1 MCEEIAPIIQKD
13 GHIVLMYNHDWRTT
27 LASVLD
33 INTVNC
39 DDQQTYATGQAEQNN
54 RYEAHW
60 GNIQRSCQSVS

>member
-33 INTVNC
+33 INTVSSE
-39 DDQQTYATGQAEQNN
+39 DQHTNATGQAEQIDCC
-54 RYEAHW
+54 EAHW
-60 GNIQRSCQSVS
+60 CDIQRSCQGVG